1 MHLSTNKAASSR
13 NEPATLC
20 AVPQPLPA
28 SSTRDHGRAAE
39 SSATS
44 RAHAVSHPALHP
56 RTHRAVLAQLHTASK
71 PQISSHLSWSN
82 STHPI
87 HRELLF
93 YFHCRAR
100 EGRN

>member
-56 RTHRAVLAQLHTASK
+56 RTHRAVLAQLHTELKSV
-71 PQISSHLSWSN
+71 
-82 STHPI
+82 PI
-87 HRELLF
+87 YLGATVHIQF
-93 YFHCRAR
+93 IGSCYFIFTA
-100 EGRN
+100 GQGKGGIK